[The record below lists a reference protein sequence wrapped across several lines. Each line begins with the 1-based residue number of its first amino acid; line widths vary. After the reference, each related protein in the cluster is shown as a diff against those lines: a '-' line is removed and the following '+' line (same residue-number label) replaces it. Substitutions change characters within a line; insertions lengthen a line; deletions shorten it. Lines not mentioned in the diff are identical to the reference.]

1 VGQAL
6 SPANSTAIFSRSSAA
21 QTTQPVKITSQALVR
36 VRACGSGVEQIG
48 RYRILD
54 ELGRGATGVVY
65 RAQDPAINRV
75 IAIKTIRLSDFT
87 DEAERDRLRERLFR
101 EAQSAGILS
110 HPNIVTIY
118 DISEENGLAYIFME
132 FVDGPPLEKIL
143 NSTEPLLP
151 DGVLSILRQIALA
164 LDYAH
169 KKGIVH
175 RDIKPAN
182 ILIHE
187 STLAKIT
194 DFGVAKILSQQMTQS
209 GVMMGTPNYMSPE
222 QVQGHAVDGRADQF
236 SLAVIAYEILTGE
249 KPFVA
254 DHLPSLLY
262 RIVREDPVP
271 PQRLNPTLSPQV
283 EVVLRKA
290 LSKSASDRYPTA
302 VEFVEALADAVNA
315 NPSWHPLPRSG
326 AQNLPTIGGGAA
338 LHHTSAPASTISM
351 SESAP
356 EPVRA
361 THVLPTRPVREDD
374 AESGNPLLK
383 SLLWMLVGIGLV
395 GLVLFGAQKFLF
407 NRNSEPVATTE
418 SPTAPSPPDT
428 PSDQP
433 VSKPSPIGES
443 RAADKTTQEPA
454 KTPQTTQPESTKPE
468 VPKPPT
474 TQAQNTQPETAKPAE
489 TAPSETPPRPHADSP
504 PRREVSTIPPPV
516 VVKPGADR
524 TVQFLTD
531 PPGAKVIIDDNSSL
545 TCKSPCMLQLPSGR
559 HAMNVQLPGFRAYP
573 RVFNVP
579 QDGDIFLQLS
589 KASGT
594 LSVTSTPPGATIEIN
609 NEMQSKHTPALF
621 NLPPGTYHVRVARS
635 GAFLDFDAE
644 IRDQAVVVKN
654 VSF

>member
-1 VGQAL
+1 VARL
-6 SPANSTAIFSRSSAA
+6 R
-21 QTTQPVKITSQALVR
+21 
-36 VRACGSGVEQIG
+36 SGVEQIG

-65 RAQDPAINRV
+65 RAQDPAIGRI

-118 DISEENGLAYIFME
+118 DISEENGLAYIYME

-151 DGVLSILRQIALA
+151 DGLISILRQIALA

-187 STLAKIT
+187 SSLAKIT

-236 SLAVIAYEILTGE
+236 SLAVIAYEVLTGE

-262 RIVREDPVP
+262 RIVREEPVP

-290 LSKSASDRYPTA
+290 LSKSAADRYPTA
-302 VEFVEALADAVNA
+302 VEFVDALAEACNL
-315 NPSWHPLPRSG
+315 NPSWRPLPRSG
-326 AQNLPTIGGGAA
+326 SQSLPTIGGGAA
-338 LHHTSAPASTISM
+338 LYHTPEVPAVSLSDSAPQ
-351 SESAP
+351 
-356 EPVRA
+356 PVPGR
-361 THVLPTRPVREDD
+361 TPPPVMPTRPLRAEDT
-374 AESGNPLLK
+374 ESSNPLLK

-407 NRNSEPVATTE
+407 NRNEPVATTD
-418 SPTAPSPPDT
+418 SPTTTTTPGDASAGKTPAAPQEQAS
-428 PSDQP
+428 
-433 VSKPSPIGES
+433 SKPSPIGES
-443 RAADKTTQEPA
+443 RPPD
-454 KTPQTTQPESTKPE
+454 QTTTVEPPKPPAVTKPESTKSE
-468 VPKPPT
+468 A
-474 TQAQNTQPETAKPAE
+474 TQTETAKPPE
-489 TAPSETPPRPHADSP
+489 TTPAQPAHDPPPS
-504 PRREVSTIPPPV
+504 RRDVSTNPPTVAP
-516 VVKPGADR
+516 KPGSDK

-531 PPGAKVIIDDNSSL
+531 PSGAKVTIDDNPAL
-545 TCKSPCMLQLPSGR
+545 TCKAPCMLQLPPGR
-559 HAMNVQLPGFRAYP
+559 HAMNAQLAEFRSYP

-594 LSVTSTPPGATIEIN
+594 LSVTSDPPGATIEIN
-609 NEMQSKHTPALF
+609 NEMQPKHTPALF
-621 NLPPGTYHVRVARS
+621 TLAPGKYHVRVARS

-644 IRDQAVVVKN
+644 IHDQAVVVKN